1 MRGWGLS
8 GWVGGKGCG
17 APQCRPGSVSA
28 VGQGSR
34 AAPPAASARCSGA
47 ARAAPC
53 PRRLSREQARHG
65 NQPRYGNKPDM
76 AGHRA
81 AQAADGPRLAGAWC
95 SGLRHGLALKGASGA
110 RARGRLGPA
119 CLGHAAGP
127 ACSTA
132 QRAGPSRVAERREAR
147 SITEGDAAAA
157 YCDFVYSSH
166 STCSGFGRGHGWG
179 AGRGQGSGFG

>member
-1 MRGWGLS
+1 
-8 GWVGGKGCG
+8 
-17 APQCRPGSVSA
+17 
-28 VGQGSR
+28 
-34 AAPPAASARCSGA
+34 
-47 ARAAPC
+47 
-53 PRRLSREQARHG
+53 
-65 NQPRYGNKPDM
+65 M

-179 AGRGQGSGFG
+179 AGRGPGFEHSSHGTEPGGSCAYTGAGHFCRESTVFAAAAAAAATTSTRSGGGVRGGGGACTCNA